1 MFIISFVYLTSAD
14 FICDLGEITHH
25 RSSLEV
31 PNRIVSFSSLDE
43 DDLEDVHAQMSELT
57 KKIDIE
63 FQSFF
68 SKVFTSFRDSEK
80 IDRDKLVLTLTRNE
94 TIFEEDE
101 LAKTKTVF
109 DVFMLIKRSCSYFN
123 YEALQT
129 LVQVEGSDKDKK
141 YLEEYTQT
149 FSEYCKAMPCAEEIC
164 GGENAKLKRTKLK
177 FKLDLDRARLKPDA
191 VQSIKHNIARC
202 LGIRPS
208 SLYLCRI
215 KEGCV
220 LLEFQVPTFIAEN
233 LFPLSNAQMITLYTE
248 IKVLAIEDSS
258 LHHLVSSSMYGCLD
272 TYLLLLQDIKG
283 DALCLLYGSMLLENE
298 KVPINELRPGPS
310 KR

>member
-1 MFIISFVYLTSAD
+1 
-14 FICDLGEITHH
+14 
-25 RSSLEV
+25 
-31 PNRIVSFSSLDE
+31 
-43 DDLEDVHAQMSELT
+43 MSELT
-57 KKIDIE
+57 RKIDVE

-129 LVQVEGSDKDKK
+129 LVQIEGSDKDKK
-141 YLEEYTQT
+141 YLEEYIQA

-177 FKLDLDRARLKPDA
+177 FKLDFDRARLKPDA
-191 VQSIKHNIARC
+191 IQSIKLNIARC
-202 LGIRPS
+202 LGIKPS
-208 SLYLCRI
+208 SLYLSRV
-215 KEGCV
+215 KDGCI
-220 LLEFQVPTFIAEN
+220 LLEFLVPTFIAKD
-233 LFPLSNAQMITLYTE
+233 LFPLSNAQTVTLYTE
-248 IKVLAIEDSS
+248 IKVLTIENSS
-258 LHHLVSSSMYGCLD
+258 LHLVSNNSLIY
-272 TYLLLLQDIKG
+272 YYK
-283 DALCLLYGSMLLENE
+283 
-298 KVPINELRPGPS
+298 
-310 KR
+310 